1 MGSEMAYYHAAVES
15 RRWAT
20 ETVGYLAI
28 FSNAA
33 NRDRGVLAGEQL
45 DSGPAGAD
53 SRFRLVVPFLG
64 VRIFLTYEVI
74 RFVPD
79 REVLLHASNG
89 VLQATDRI
97 VVTGTADG
105 STASYDT
112 EMRLRGTLQV
122 LAPVPRPGFR
132 RGSARGR
139 RACLG
144 SVWAP
149 AGSWDHGATGH
160 TGSARRDGAAGALR
174 DRFGPAVDA
183 ALEACVV
190 PGFSGPA
197 CPSGPLCCPSSP
209 WMTTPRP
216 TGGPS
221 SSLAR
226 RPGSATRRPLRSQ
239 GGAGGLFPGPRSWPD
254 GACPGRDPGSAS
266 VSYGLADLENVD
278 AVRAFARGFRA
289 THDRLDALIHNAGV
303 IPRLSATDGA
313 GTELTTL
320 GGERFPPLRGRWP

>member
-1 MGSEMAYYHAAVES
+1 MRRIGIAECLPGSSWIPA
-15 RRWAT
+15 
-20 ETVGYLAI
+20 
-28 FSNAA
+28 
-33 NRDRGVLAGEQL
+33 QP
-45 DSGPAGAD
+45 GPIA
-53 SRFRLVVPFLG
+53 RFRLVVPFLG
-64 VRIFLTYEVI
+64 VRISLTYEVI

-122 LAPVPRPGFR
+122 LAPVPRSGFR

-139 RACLG
+139 RACPG

-183 ALEACVV
+183 ALEA
-190 PGFSGPA
+190 
-197 CPSGPLCCPSSP
+197 
-209 WMTTPRP
+209 
-216 TGGPS
+216 
-221 SSLAR
+221 
-226 RPGSATRRPLRSQ
+226 
-239 GGAGGLFPGPRSWPD
+239 
-254 GACPGRDPGSAS
+254 
-266 VSYGLADLENVD
+266 
-278 AVRAFARGFRA
+278 
-289 THDRLDALIHNAGV
+289 
-303 IPRLSATDGA
+303 
-313 GTELTTL
+313 
-320 GGERFPPLRGRWP
+320 